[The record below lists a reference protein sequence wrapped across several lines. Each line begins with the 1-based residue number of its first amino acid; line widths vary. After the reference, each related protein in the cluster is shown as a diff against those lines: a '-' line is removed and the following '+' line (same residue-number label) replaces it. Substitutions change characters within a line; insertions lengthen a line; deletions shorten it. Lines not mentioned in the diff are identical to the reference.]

1 MPPRPATWATL
12 FAAAAVSVTL
22 SATVPVGVSAQD
34 FTDARDLVAASY
46 ENSGGA
52 KWDAVKTMV
61 QSSTMTINA
70 PQGDLT
76 GSAKM
81 TFLFPGYLHVR
92 MLLDIDDDSG
102 MPMGITQVMMPDSGY
117 AQSAQGTQSLP
128 GGQAP
133 DSPNEDADLLAED
146 GPNLSLEK
154 ADLNGNAV
162 YKVTVETED
171 DTTSNYYDFE
181 SLLKVAKEV
190 PTPAGAAWIYY
201 DDYKDVDGLMLPHKI
216 TQEAF
221 GGMTQVMTIRSIE
234 LNPEID
240 KAALFGAN

>member
-1 MPPRPATWATL
+1 MS
-12 FAAAAVSVTL
+12 FAALIAIL
-22 SATVPVGVSAQD
+22 SAVVPVGATAQD
-34 FTDARDLVAASY
+34 FTDARTLVAASY

-61 QSSTMTINA
+61 QSTTMTIKA

-102 MPMGITQVMMPDSGY
+102 MPMTITQVMMPDSGY
-117 AQSAQGTQSLP
+117 AQSSQGSQSLP

-133 DSPNEDADLLAED
+133 DSPNEDSELLAED

-154 ADLNGNAV
+154 SDLNGKAV
-162 YKVTVETED
+162 YKVTAATDE

-190 PTPAGAAWIYY
+190 PTPAGSAWIYY
-201 DDYKDVDGLMLPHKI
+201 DDYLEVDGLMLPHKI

-234 LNPEID
+234 INPEVD
-240 KAALFGAN
+240 RADLFGSN